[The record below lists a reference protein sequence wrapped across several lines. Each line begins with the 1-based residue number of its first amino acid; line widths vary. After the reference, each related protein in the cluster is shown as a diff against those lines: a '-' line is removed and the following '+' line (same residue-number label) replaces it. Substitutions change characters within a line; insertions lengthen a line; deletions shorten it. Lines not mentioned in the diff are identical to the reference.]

1 MDLMFNIE
9 CTIMNE
15 QWKLLWTLLAS
26 ANDDLNKFL
35 STNLPTTTTKNI
47 KKFLQTFEKMKEAA
61 EKVDDMMT
69 TPIDAIEVISPW
81 EDEKFKEAWIFWKE
95 YRLESFGKRYK
106 SREEKKV
113 LEYLKDI
120 SGNDMK
126 KAMKCLDFAMAGGYP
141 RFFKVDEKQFNKPS
155 KRDNNEA
162 DSDFD

>member
-1 MDLMFNIE
+1 MGLTFNTE
-9 CTIMNE
+9 CTMNE

-35 STNLPTTTTKNI
+35 SANLPMTTTKNI

-61 EKVDDMMT
+61 EKVDDMIT

-81 EDEKFKEAWIFWKE
+81 EDEKFKDAWIFWKE

-120 SGNDMK
+120 SGNDMR

-155 KRDNNEA
+155 KNDKNES

>member
-1 MDLMFNIE
+1 MFNIE

>member
-1 MDLMFNIE
+1 MFNIK
-9 CTIMNE
+9 CTTMNE
-15 QWKLLWTLLAS
+15 ETWKKFWELLAN

-81 EDEKFKEAWIFWKE
+81 EDEKFKEAWVYWKE
-95 YRLESFGKRYK
+95 YRLESFARRYK

-113 LEYLKDI
+113 LEYLKEI
-120 SGNDMK
+120 SDKDMK
-126 KAMKCLDFAMAGGYP
+126 KAMRCLDFAMAGGYP

-155 KRDNNEA
+155 KNGNKDS

>member
-1 MDLMFNIE
+1 MFNTE
-9 CTIMNE
+9 CTMNE

-81 EDEKFKEAWIFWKE
+81 EDEKFKEAWVFWKE

-120 SGNDMK
+120 SGNDM
-126 KAMKCLDFAMAGGYP
+126 
-141 RFFKVDEKQFNKPS
+141 
-155 KRDNNEA
+155 
-162 DSDFD
+162 